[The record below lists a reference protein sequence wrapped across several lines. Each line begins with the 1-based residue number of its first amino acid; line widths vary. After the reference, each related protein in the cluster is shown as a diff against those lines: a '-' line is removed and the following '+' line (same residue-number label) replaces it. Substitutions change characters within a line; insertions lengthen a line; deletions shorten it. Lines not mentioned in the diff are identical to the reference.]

1 MVSLTCA
8 RILWAISC
16 LMQLKPKTLVPKG
29 GLEPPHPCE
38 YMDLNH
44 ARLPI
49 PPLRHGAIRPANRQP
64 EHAYRELL
72 VLQTEALLS
81 IRPPHGGT
89 SPRRRLGVGWKRAN
103 TVSQRARLLGKKGV
117 YLLRKVTISH
127 MTEQN
132 NPLSQAPSNDQI
144 IPEDLSVEM
153 RRIAHDLSNALEII
167 IQTSYLLNTVE
178 LKGPASDWLRML
190 DDGVQKA
197 MALNLE
203 LRTYIKEHTSS

>member
-1 MVSLTCA
+1 
-8 RILWAISC
+8 
-16 LMQLKPKTLVPKG
+16 
-29 GLEPPHPCE
+29 
-38 YMDLNH
+38 
-44 ARLPI
+44 
-49 PPLRHGAIRPANRQP
+49 
-64 EHAYRELL
+64 
-72 VLQTEALLS
+72 LQ
-81 IRPPHGGT
+81 
-89 SPRRRLGVGWKRAN
+89 
-103 TVSQRARLLGKKGV
+103 
-117 YLLRKVTISH
+117 RKVTFSH

-132 NPLSQAPSNDQI
+132 NHFSQVPSNDEI

-203 LRTYIKEHTSS
+203 LRTYIKDHTSD